1 MFVRLVAVHRN
12 SARQD
17 RKLQRQAQEEL
28 QREHEQNKTGI
39 TKDDMERIL
48 AEGDRI

>member
-1 MFVRLVAVHRN
+1 MNSEEEREVDRRL
-12 SARQD
+12 QE

-39 TKDDMERIL
+39 TKDDMDRIL